1 MLCAE
6 IKNGRYAIHTTHNIC
21 VDVDDLVIRKCLL
34 RCCQV
39 KSVSLL
45 FTSKLKVDRMMVY
58 LYVHGLLGKA
68 YSELC
73 AVAFPF
79 YIHKLEVNIVTTTRL
94 SLYVCNLLLF
104 IFIQKNK

>member
-1 MLCAE
+1 
-6 IKNGRYAIHTTHNIC
+6 
-21 VDVDDLVIRKCLL
+21 
-34 RCCQV
+34 
-39 KSVSLL
+39 
-45 FTSKLKVDRMMVY
+45 MVY

-79 YIHKLEVNIVTTTRL
+79 YIHKIEVNIVTTTRL